1 MTQIGGKMTTDKK
14 LKIVMVLL
22 IILVALAVYM
32 MVHAG
37 EQPLIVRGSGAGGG
51 FGKGL
56 MSLFGF

>member
-1 MTQIGGKMTTDKK
+1 MTTDKK